1 MIVLLLGVSFELVN
15 LIIFLFYGSVFVI
28 FWVLYFLRFLF
39 LDG

>member
-15 LIIFLFYGSVFVI
+15 YGSVFVI